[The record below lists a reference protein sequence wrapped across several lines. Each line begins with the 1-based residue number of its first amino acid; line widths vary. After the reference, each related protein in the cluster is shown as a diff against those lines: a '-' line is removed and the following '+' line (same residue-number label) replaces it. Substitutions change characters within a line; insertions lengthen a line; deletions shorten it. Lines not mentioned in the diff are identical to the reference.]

1 MSLAKSLRPGGS
13 ADKRTLLVTTTT
25 NSAPDSSNSGWATDG
40 ADWIHI
46 YAEFPVGVTQVTIT
60 PWYYSEIAEQ
70 WFANDPVVFTAT
82 TKFALTELRG
92 GGEKLYLQVTSI
104 TGAGTVS
111 LWAGRSYD
119 GRSY

>member
-1 MSLAKSLRPGGS
+1 MSLAKTLRSGDT
-13 ADKRTLLVTTTT
+13 AAKRKLVETTTAT
-25 NSAPDSSNSGWATDG
+25 NAPAATDAGWGTDG

-46 YAEFPVGVTQVTIT
+46 YAGFTGTVTQANVT

-92 GGEKLYLQVTSI
+92 GGEKLYLQVTAI
-104 TGAGTVS
+104 TGTGTVS

-119 GRSY
+119 GRSF